1 MQRILAAGLVTLF
14 FSLSILPG
22 LAYEEYAVGEVKS
35 YSSPTYTRLVV
46 EVSLETG
53 YVVRDLLNP
62 PRLIFNLYP
71 ANLTPPRR
79 EIEIADRFLRRVRL
93 ERDSLNV
100 VKMVLDLA
108 GSDYT
113 YNVFSLENPPQLVID
128 IREARGDLIAE
139 LLKRK
144 EDTESLPL
152 KPQKER
158 LEGIKRVILD
168 PGHGGKDPGAIGPT
182 GLQEKKV
189 TLAIAKKLAQLLR
202 EKLGLQVYL
211 TRNKDEYL
219 ALDRRTEIA
228 DQLGGDLF
236 VSIHANAA
244 YDRKVSGVETFYNSQ
259 YVYGEGAEEV
269 ASRENAPLG
278 AELPAGAKTIL
289 WDLIQNEYRRESNE
303 LSHVIQDALCQSCG
317 LANRGVKSARFYV
330 LRGADMPAVLVE
342 VGFISNPWEE
352 RKLGNKDFQDKIVR
366 GIFQGLS
373 SYIRSFN
380 EKVER

>member
-1 MQRILAAGLVTLF
+1 MQKILATGLVILF
-14 FSLSILPG
+14 FSLSVLSG
-22 LAYEEYAVGEVKS
+22 LAYQKYAVGEIKS
-35 YSSPTYTRLVV
+35 YSSSTYTRLVI
-46 EVSLETG
+46 EVSPETG

-71 ANLTPPRR
+71 ANLTPPWR
-79 EIEIADRFLRRVRL
+79 EIEIADKFLRKVRL

-113 YNVFSLENPPQLVID
+113 YNAFSLENPPQLVID
-128 IREARGDLIAE
+128 IRESRGDLVAE
-139 LLKRK
+139 LLKK
-144 EDTESLPL
+144 KGDTESLPL
-152 KPQKER
+152 EPGREK
-158 LEGIKRVILD
+158 LEGIKRIILD

-189 TLAIAKKLAQLLR
+189 TLAVAEKLARLLR
-202 EKLGLQVYL
+202 EKLGLEVYL

-219 ALDRRTEIA
+219 ALDVRTEIA

-244 YDRKVSGVETFYNSQ
+244 YSRKANGVETFYNSQ

-278 AELPAGAKTIL
+278 AELPAGARTIL
-289 WDLIQNEYRRESNE
+289 WDLIQNECRSESNE
-303 LSHVIQDALCQSCG
+303 LSHVIQEALCQSCG

-330 LRGADMPAVLVE
+330 LRGADMPAVLIE

-352 RKLGNKDFQDKIVR
+352 RKLGNKSFQDKIAQ
-366 GIFQGLS
+366 GIFNGLS
-373 SYIRSFN
+373 SYIRVFN
-380 EKVER
+380 QKLKR

>member
-1 MQRILAAGLVTLF
+1 MQKIPAAGLVILF
-14 FSLSILPG
+14 FSLSVMSG
-22 LAYEEYAVGEVKS
+22 LAYQKYAVGEIKS
-35 YSSPTYTRLVV
+35 YSSSTYTRLVI
-46 EVSLETG
+46 EVSPETG

-79 EIEIADRFLRRVRL
+79 EIEIADKFLRKVRL

-113 YNVFSLENPPQLVID
+113 YNAFSLENPPQLVID
-128 IREARGDLIAE
+128 IRESRGDLVAE
-139 LLKRK
+139 LLKK
-144 EDTESLPL
+144 KGDTESLPL
-152 KPQKER
+152 EPGREK
-158 LEGIKRVILD
+158 LEGIKRIILD

-189 TLAIAKKLAQLLR
+189 TLAVAEKLARLLR
-202 EKLGLQVYL
+202 EKLGLEVYL

-219 ALDRRTEIA
+219 ALDVRTEIA

-244 YDRKVSGVETFYNSQ
+244 YSRNANGVETFYNSQ

-278 AELPAGAKTIL
+278 AELPAGARTIL
-289 WDLIQNEYRRESNE
+289 WDLIQNAYRSESNE
-303 LSHVIQDALCQSCG
+303 LSHVIQEALCQSCG
-317 LANRGVKSARFYV
+317 LRNRGVKSARFYV
-330 LRGADMPAVLVE
+330 LRGADMPAVLIE
-342 VGFISNPWEE
+342 IGFISNPWEE
-352 RKLGNKDFQDKIVR
+352 RKLGNTSFQDKIAQ
-366 GIFQGLS
+366 GIFNGLS
-373 SYIRSFN
+373 SYIRVFN
-380 EKVER
+380 QKLKR